1 MSRTSLILIPVT
13 IALLAFLTGCGGGA
27 DFGPGDPDNPNYRT
41 LTLCL
46 RVQDPDGNPIANAR
60 VYVDGHRF
68 DWPTQ
73 ETLEPLGSDFPVAW
87 QGWLANW
94 SSSTDVFED
103 TPGEPIHFDI
113 AVRKTGWGEGVSIVH
128 IEAPTG
134 LYYVVRD
141 TVTLYPGG
149 TNGSPEPQYAEFLP
163 SPTGPSFE

>member
-1 MSRTSLILIPVT
+1 MSRTSLIHVP
-13 IALLAFLTGCGGGA
+13 ALLGILVLLSGCGGSY
-27 DFGPGDPDNPNYRT
+27 GPGDSNYPDYRT
-41 LTLCL
+41 LTLAL

-60 VYVDGHRF
+60 VFVDGDRY

-73 ETLEPLGSDFPVAW
+73 ETFEPLGTDFPAAW

-94 SSSTDVFED
+94 SSSTDFFED

-128 IEAPTG
+128 IESPTSR
-134 LYYVVRD
+134 YYVVRD
-141 TVTLYPGG
+141 TITLYPGG